1 MVRAD
6 IVEAACALLDEE
18 GAAALSMS
26 RIGERLGVTAMALY
40 RHVADRQDLERAIV
54 EHVFA
59 DLDLQPDDH
68 DHRRRGGWEIA
79 VEQWMR
85 QVRDHLL
92 QHPWLGSLLGDRHEL
107 SPGWLAALDRLAV
120 VLEDAG
126 LARATVAH
134 ELVHISR
141 VTVGTVFFEIRA
153 PLPHAP
159 DTFRTAV
166 RSALPSERHARW
178 RELNA
183 ALARYDNDDFFDD
196 VVSSTIARLHAS
208 RETVV

>member
-40 RHVADRQDLERAIV
+40 RHVADRQDLEHAIV

-59 DLDLQPDDH
+59 DLDLQPAGRD
-68 DHRRRGGWEIA
+68 RARGDWEMA
-79 VEQWMR
+79 VERWMR

-126 LARATVAH
+126 LACATVAH

-159 DTFRTAV
+159 DTFRSAV
-166 RSALPSERHARW
+166 RSALPPERHARW

-196 VVSSTIARLHAS
+196 VVSSTISRLRAS
-208 RETVV
+208 LESAV